1 LAPTRVLILAGT
13 AQARELCQA
22 LADRADIAAIA
33 SLAGRTREPQTL
45 PVPTR
50 HGGFGGVAGLLDYLQ
65 SGRVNLLVDATHPF
79 AAQMS
84 ANAAQACARA
94 GVARLSFDRDPWA
107 RQSGDDWI
115 EVDDL
120 AAAAR
125 ALGDAPKRV
134 FLSQGR
140 VGISA
145 FKNAGPHRYVLRA
158 VDPPAR
164 EDLPENCK
172 VILGRGPFAFSDEAR
187 LLEDERIDIIV
198 SKNSGGSSAKIDAA
212 RALHIPVVMIR
223 RPAPP
228 PGARVTTLQDALDWI
243 GAHRAAP

>member
-1 LAPTRVLILAGT
+1 MAPTRVLILAGT
-13 AQARELCQA
+13 AQARGLCEA
-22 LADRADIAAIA
+22 LAGRADIAAVA
-33 SLAGRTREPQTL
+33 SLAGRTREPHML

-50 HGGFGGVAGLLDYLQ
+50 HGGFGGVEGLVDHLK
-65 SGRVNLLVDATHPF
+65 SERVDLLVDATHPF

-84 ANAAQACARA
+84 ANAAQACQSAR
-94 GVARLSFDRDPWA
+94 VPRLSFDRDPWV
-107 RQSGDDWI
+107 RQTGDDWI

-125 ALGDAPKRV
+125 ALGGAHKRV

-145 FKNAGPHRYVLRA
+145 FKAAGPHGYVMRA
-158 VDPPAR
+158 VEAPAR
-164 EDLPENCK
+164 EDVPRDCK
-172 VILGRGPFAFSDEAR
+172 VILGRGPFAYEDEAR
-187 LLEDERIDIIV
+187 LFADERIDIIV

-212 RALHIPVVMIR
+212 RALRIPIVMIR

-228 PGARVTTLQDALDWI
+228 PGARVTTLDGALAWI
-243 GAHRAAP
+243 AAHRADS